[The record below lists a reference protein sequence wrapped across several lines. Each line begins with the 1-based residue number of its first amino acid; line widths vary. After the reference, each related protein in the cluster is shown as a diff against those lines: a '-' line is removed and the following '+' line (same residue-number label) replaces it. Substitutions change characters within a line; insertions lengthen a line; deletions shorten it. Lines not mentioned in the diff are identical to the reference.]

1 MKTYDHVII
10 GNSAAGLNALETLR
24 RYDCESSVLVI
35 SREGSPA
42 YSRVLLPYYLKGK
55 IGYDKLF
62 LHDKD
67 FYASLGADTVFG
79 IDVVDLDSAKK
90 FISLENSEQLAF
102 NKLLIATGSS
112 PVKPRISG
120 IESPGIHNLWTLQDA
135 LNIERML
142 APGKKIVVIGSG
154 FISLMMAW
162 IAFIRKM
169 QVTVIE
175 LMPRIMPQAL
185 DEAGSELLHN
195 RMLGYGIDIKVDALT
210 EKIECEVDQLCL
222 SLQGKAP
229 IFADLVVV
237 AAGVRTNTDF
247 LKNSTVL
254 CERGVLVDNCMESS
268 VNGIFAAGDVAQGP
282 TVFDERHASVP
293 LWSTA
298 VEQGK
303 VAGANMTGRQ
313 TVYEGSLSM
322 NVTEMFGLTIASM
335 GQIGLE
341 GDNWKEVYN
350 SKNSYVKI
358 IRRGGRP
365 VGLITVG
372 SPELV
377 RLSGY
382 CRPLIRQGRDAS
394 QSLDRFLQ
402 EMKLI

>member
-1 MKTYDHVII
+1 LKTYEHIII

-24 RYDCESSVLVI
+24 KYDSESSVLVI
-35 SREGSPA
+35 SREGCPA

-62 LHDKD
+62 LHGEE
-67 FYASLGADTVFG
+67 FYTGLGADTVFD
-79 IDVVDLDSAKK
+79 IDVVDLDSVKK
-90 FISLENSEQLAF
+90 YIALDNGEQIAF

-112 PVKPRISG
+112 PVKPRING
-120 IESPGIHNLWTLQDA
+120 IESPGIYNLWTLQDA
-135 LNIERML
+135 QNIERML
-142 APGKKIVVIGSG
+142 SPGKKIVVIGSG

-162 IAFIRKM
+162 IAVLREM

-185 DEAGSELLHN
+185 DESGSELLHN
-195 RMLGYGIDIKVDALT
+195 RMLDYGIDVKVDALT

-222 SLQGKAP
+222 SVQGNEP
-229 IFADLVVV
+229 VVADLVVV
-237 AAGVRTNTDF
+237 AAGVRTNTEF

-254 CERGVLVDNCMESS
+254 CERGVLVDGCMESS
-268 VNGIFAAGDVAQGP
+268 VDGIFAAGDVAQGP
-282 TVFDERHASVP
+282 TVFGETHVNVP

-303 VAGANMTGRQ
+303 VAGANMAGQRI
-313 TVYEGSLSM
+313 VYEGSLSM

-341 GDNWKEVYN
+341 DDTWKEVYN
-350 SKNSYVKI
+350 SHNSYVKI
-358 IRRGGRP
+358 IRRGQIP
-365 VGLITVG
+365 VGLVTVG

-382 CRPLIRQGRDAS
+382 CRPLIRQGRDAFK
-394 QSLDRFLQ
+394 SLDCLLH
-402 EMKLI
+402 EMN